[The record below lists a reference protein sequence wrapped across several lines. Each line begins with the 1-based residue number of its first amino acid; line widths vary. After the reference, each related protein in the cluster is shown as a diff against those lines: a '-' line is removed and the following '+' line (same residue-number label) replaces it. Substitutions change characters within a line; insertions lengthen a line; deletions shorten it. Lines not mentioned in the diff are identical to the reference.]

1 MTTKEYY
8 HTLEEYKR
16 RGLEPFV
23 EHVIDYLNG
32 KRTTSVSKTSSFT
45 SKPILFTFSTSLL
58 LSFGSDI
65 HRVKKPYDVAIKYGY
80 RGNNSKGGRNG
91 IFNQRKGDRK
101 LSKRTESLGL
111 THEDEILGD
120 LNLKKEGLDSLKKV
134 KIVWHMPNGERIV
147 GLYNG
152 ENNRIIFLGF
162 AEY

>member
-101 LSKRTESLGL
+101 LSKR
-111 THEDEILGD
+111 
-120 LNLKKEGLDSLKKV
+120 
-134 KIVWHMPNGERIV
+134 
-147 GLYNG
+147 
-152 ENNRIIFLGF
+152 
-162 AEY
+162 